1 MAGYLADV
9 KAIGGRTWTQVEWE
23 SRFFGYKRANTTTPS
38 SWGTAAG
45 RVGLWRGARLAGTCD
60 ARRWTL
66 GRWDEWDGDGD
77 GMESV
82 TMVG

>member
-45 RVGLWRGARLAGTCD
+45 RVGLWRGARLAG
-60 ARRWTL
+60 RVMRV
-66 GRWDEWDGDGD
+66 DGLWGGGTS
-77 GMESV
+77 GMG
-82 TMVG
+82 MGWRA